1 MNQAEA
7 FAILGIPPDAVARG
21 RDAAYITKAYRVAS
35 LKHHPDKNENSP
47 ESTARFQKINE
58 AYHYLSSPASAS
70 ASASMP
76 TSFAGA
82 FSYQEILVF
91 FIRTM
96 FARTG
101 NDAVDGADIEAA
113 LMHIV
118 SSNYDKLLKTLDK
131 STAVAV
137 YEFMHEYAD
146 VLHLPEDTLEK
157 MFKIVSDK
165 MKADNLVILNPTL
178 SDVFQKKV
186 YELEYESKRFKVPLW
201 HNEVYYS
208 LTSES
213 DLVVRCN
220 ICDVPNYMYIDENN
234 HITLSI
240 RTSIQRLLD
249 TGSVTVAVPLPDQ
262 PPVEIKIPS
271 HALVITTAPQLY
283 VCPDPAIGIPKI
295 NTRIPLDASILAG
308 ISVRVELY

>member
-1 MNQAEA
+1 MNQTEA
-7 FAILGIPPDAVARG
+7 FAILEIPSDAGSRG
-21 RDAAYITKAYRVAS
+21 RDMAYITKAYRLAS

-58 AYHYLSSPASAS
+58 AYHYLSSNINASS
-70 ASASMP
+70 SIP
-76 TSFAGA
+76 PQSFAGA
-82 FSYQEILVF
+82 VSYQEIFVF

-96 FARTG
+96 FARNG
-101 NDAVDGADIEAA
+101 NGDVNVSDIETA

-131 STAVAV
+131 STAIAV

-165 MKADNLVILNPTL
+165 MKSDNLVILNPSL

-186 YELEYESKRFKVPLW
+186 YDLEYESKRFTVPLW
-201 HNEVYYS
+201 HNEVYYP
-208 LTSES
+208 LTNDS

-220 ICDVPNYMYIDENN
+220 ICDVPEYMYIDENN
-234 HITLSI
+234 HIVLSV

-249 TGSVTVAVPLPDQ
+249 TGSVTVTIPLTDQ
-262 PPVEIKIPS
+262 PSVEIKIPS
-271 HALVITTAPQLY
+271 HALVITTASQLY
-283 VCPDPAIGIPKI
+283 VCPDLSIGIPKI
-295 NTRIPLDASILAG
+295 NTRAPLDASVLAG

>member
-1 MNQAEA
+1 MNQTEA
-7 FAILGIPPDAVARG
+7 FYILGIPADVCAR
-21 RDAAYITKAYRVAS
+21 DMPYITKAYRMAS

-58 AYHYLSSPASAS
+58 AYQYLDSHASTPSAASA
-70 ASASMP
+70 MH
-76 TSFAGA
+76 SFAGGA
-82 FSYQEILVF
+82 FSYQEIFVF

-101 NDAVDGADIEAA
+101 NDAVDSADIEAA

-118 SSNYDKLLKTLDK
+118 SSNYDKLMKTLDK
-131 STAVAV
+131 TTAVSV

-146 VLHLPEDTLEK
+146 ILHLPEDTLEK

-165 MKADNLVILNPTL
+165 MKSDNLVILNPTL
-178 SDVFQKKV
+178 ADVFGKKV
-186 YELEYESKRFKVPLW
+186 YELEYESKRFSVPLW
-201 HNEVYYS
+201 HNEMYYA
-208 LTSES
+208 LTNDS
-213 DLVVRCN
+213 DLVVRCT
-220 ICDVPNYMYIDENN
+220 ICDAPDYMYIDENN

-249 TGSVTVAVPLPDQ
+249 TGSITVTIPLLDQ

-271 HALVITTAPQLY
+271 SVLTVTTATQTY
-283 VCPDPAIGIPKI
+283 ACPDPVGIPKI
-295 NTRIPLDASILAG
+295 NTRNLLDSSTLAG
-308 ISVRVELY
+308 MSVCIELY

>member
-1 MNQAEA
+1 MNQTEA
-7 FAILGIPPDAVARG
+7 FAILEIPPDAGARG
-21 RDAAYITKAYRVAS
+21 RDMAYITKAYRLAS

-58 AYHYLSSPASAS
+58 AYHYLSSNINASS
-70 ASASMP
+70 SIP
-76 TSFAGA
+76 PPSFAGA
-82 FSYQEILVF
+82 FSYQELFVF

-96 FARTG
+96 FARNG
-101 NDAVDGADIEAA
+101 NGEVNAADIEAA

-131 STAVAV
+131 STAIAV

-146 VLHLPEDTLEK
+146 ILHLPEDTLEK

-165 MKADNLVILNPTL
+165 MKSDNLVILNPTL

-186 YELEYESKRFKVPLW
+186 YDLEYESKRFTVPLW
-201 HNEVYYS
+201 HNEVYYP
-208 LTSES
+208 LTSDS

-220 ICDVPNYMYIDENN
+220 ICDVPEYMYIDENN
-234 HITLSI
+234 HITLSV

-249 TGSVTVAVPLPDQ
+249 TGSVSVAIPLTDQ

-271 HALVITTAPQLY
+271 HALVITTASQLY
-283 VCPDPAIGIPKI
+283 VCPGQAIGIPKI
-295 NTRIPLDASILAG
+295 NTRAPLDASVLAG
-308 ISVRVELY
+308 ISVHVELY

>member
-1 MNQAEA
+1 MNQTEA
-7 FAILGIPPDAVARG
+7 FDILGIPADVCAR
-21 RDAAYITKAYRVAS
+21 DMPYITKAYRMAS

-58 AYHYLSSPASAS
+58 AYQYLDFHASTHSAASA
-70 ASASMP
+70 MH
-76 TSFAGA
+76 SFAGGA
-82 FSYQEILVF
+82 FSYQEIFVF

-101 NDAVDGADIEAA
+101 NDAVDSADIEAA

-118 SSNYDKLLKTLDK
+118 SSNYDKLMKTLDK
-131 STAVAV
+131 TTAVSV

-146 VLHLPEDTLEK
+146 ILHLPEDTLET

-165 MKADNLVILNPTL
+165 MKSDNLVILNPTL
-178 SDVFQKKV
+178 ADVFGKKV
-186 YELEYESKRFKVPLW
+186 YELEYESKRFSVPLW
-201 HNEVYYS
+201 HNEMYYA
-208 LTSES
+208 LTNDS
-213 DLVVRCN
+213 DLVVRCT
-220 ICDVPNYMYIDENN
+220 ICDVPDYMYIDENN

-249 TGSVTVAVPLPDQ
+249 TGSVTVTIPLLDQ

-271 HALVITTAPQLY
+271 SVLTVTTATQTY
-283 VCPDPAIGIPKI
+283 ACPDPIGIPKI
-295 NTRIPLDASILAG
+295 NTRNLLDSSTLAG
-308 ISVRVELY
+308 MSVCINLY

>member
-1 MNQAEA
+1 MKQAEA
-7 FAILGIPPDAVARG
+7 FAILDIPADVNAR
-21 RDAAYITKAYRVAS
+21 DLAYITKAYRVAS
-35 LKHHPDKNENSP
+35 LKHHPDKNKNSP
-47 ESTARFQKINE
+47 ESTARFQKIIE
-58 AYHYLSSPASAS
+58 AYNYLTTSGAATAAP
-70 ASASMP
+70 MP
-76 TSFAGA
+76 PFAGA
-82 FSYQEILVF
+82 VSYQEIFVF

-101 NDAVDGADIEAA
+101 GSDAVDGADIEAA

-146 VLHLPEDTLEK
+146 VLHLPEETLEK

-165 MKADNLVILNPTL
+165 MKYDNLVILNPTL

-186 YELEYESKRFKVPLW
+186 YDLEYDSKRFAVPLW
-201 HNEVYYS
+201 HNEMYYP

-220 ICDVPNYMYIDENN
+220 ISDVPDYMYIDENN
-234 HITLSI
+234 HITLNI

-249 TGSVTVAVPLPDQ
+249 AGSVTVTVPLLERQ
-262 PPVEIKIPS
+262 LEIKIPS
-271 HALVITTAPQLY
+271 HALVVTTASQLY
-283 VCPDPAIGIPKI
+283 ACPDPAIGIPKI
-295 NTRIPLDASILAG
+295 NTRAPLDASALAG
-308 ISVRVELY
+308 ISVRIELY